1 LYPQKTAGYLYNVN
15 NAGLIRILG
24 RFAMANAQAVRS
36 RVKQNSQILDIL
48 STQDLIKAWQKKT
61 GKDIA
66 QEIGQA
72 ARWGANYAA
81 AALDTATAVKMMS
94 DLGVTGKVVLKSVKN
109 KQYVIFKGR
118 PGTRSIFT
126 GTRYL
131 ATNPKVVDM
140 AVGRIGTNRA
150 ILSGA
155 RLTIFLV
162 VPLNIVN
169 HILSDQQT
177 MSQLIGKTA
186 TDLVKVGVST
196 ALAALGAATA
206 AALTTLAA
214 GPLVVAIAVGVAS
227 ALALDALDK
236 QFGVTDAL
244 VKALDKAYDNT
255 FGEFGRQLNQ
265 VERHLEWQ
273 IMNGLPVGRGI
284 FY

>member
-1 LYPQKTAGYLYNVN
+1 
-15 NAGLIRILG
+15 
-24 RFAMANAQAVRS
+24 MANAQAVKS
-36 RVKQNSQILDIL
+36 RVKQNSQILDIF
-48 STQDLIKAWQKKT
+48 STQDLITAWQKKT

-81 AALDTATAVKMMS
+81 ATLDTATAVKMTS
-94 DLGVTGKVVLKSVKN
+94 DLGVIGKVVLKSVNN

-118 PGTRSIFT
+118 AGTRSIFT

-140 AVGRIGTNRA
+140 AIGRIGTNRA

-177 MSQLIGKTA
+177 MSQLIGNTA

-236 QFGVTDAL
+236 QFGLTDAL

-255 FGEFGRQLNQ
+255 FGEFGRQLNR